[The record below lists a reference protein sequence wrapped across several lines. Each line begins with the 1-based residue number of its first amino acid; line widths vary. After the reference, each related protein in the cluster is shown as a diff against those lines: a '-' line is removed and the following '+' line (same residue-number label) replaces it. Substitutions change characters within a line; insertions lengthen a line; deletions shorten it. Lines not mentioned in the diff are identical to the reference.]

1 MYTRRAGCLGYR
13 LEVRERE
20 KVAYKACM
28 RCPAGG
34 GCRIINELNCVEGI
48 VLCDDRMRN
57 TGNIQ
62 NVCRCKVLLLLVW
75 VCVGV

>member
-1 MYTRRAGCLGYR
+1 
-13 LEVRERE
+13 
-20 KVAYKACM
+20 M

-48 VLCDDRMRN
+48 VLCDDRMRD

-62 NVCRCKVLLLLVW
+62 NASLQSPAVARVGVCGCVSVW
-75 VCVGV
+75 V